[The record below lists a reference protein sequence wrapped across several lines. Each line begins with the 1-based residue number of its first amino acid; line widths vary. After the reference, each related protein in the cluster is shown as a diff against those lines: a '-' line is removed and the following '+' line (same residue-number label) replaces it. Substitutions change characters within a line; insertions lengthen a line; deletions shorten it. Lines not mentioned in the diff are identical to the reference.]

1 MKRKSILAIASLSL
15 LFLLPQVAQ
24 ANEMS
29 QKVQEQTQKIEK
41 LQKEVVTI
49 NDQQTAVKEEI
60 EAFDTRAVT
69 LENELATLHKEKT
82 MIEEEVKIQENR
94 LATLEKMALLQAYS
108 QVTTVTDNSIENQ
121 EERIESATEEL
132 ALVEAKIA
140 ATMATIETEETTK
153 IEKMAEQSS
162 LAKSVEKTEANIVKE
177 EQTME
182 RLKAEEE
189 AAKKAAE
196 KAEAEK
202 KAIAAAK
209 KAEAARLERTGFISP
224 LTRSYSISSGFGQRV
239 DPTGYSGT
247 GHDGIDIPG
256 NAGEAIIAARYG
268 TVVEA
273 GFHASAGN
281 YAIVKHDN
289 GYYTYYMHMTENFV
303 SVGQTLE
310 TGQQIGTMGT
320 TGNSTGVH
328 LHFGIA
334 TGVWSGFVNPTSFI

>member
-49 NDQQTAVKEEI
+49 NDKQTAVKEEI

-69 LENELATLHKEKT
+69 LENELATLHTEKT
-82 MIEEEVKIQENR
+82 MGEEEVKIQEKR
-94 LATLEKMALLQAYS
+94 LAALEKMALLQAYS

-121 EERIESATEEL
+121 EERIESVTEEL

-162 LAKSVEKTEANIVKE
+162 LAKSVEKMEAKIVKE

-182 RLKAEEE
+182 RLKVEEA
-189 AAKKAAE
+189 AAKKAVE
-196 KAEAEK
+196 KAEAE
-202 KAIAAAK
+202 K

-247 GHDGIDIPG
+247 GHDGIDMPG
-256 NAGEAIIAARYG
+256 SAGEAILAARYG

>member
-49 NDQQTAVKEEI
+49 NDKQTAVKEEI

-69 LENELATLHKEKT
+69 LENELATLHTEKT
-82 MIEEEVKIQENR
+82 MGEEEVKIQKNR
-94 LATLEKMALLQAYS
+94 LAALEKMALLQAYS

-121 EERIESATEEL
+121 EERIESVTEEL
-132 ALVEAKIA
+132 ALVEAEIA

-162 LAKSVEKTEANIVKE
+162 LAKSVEKMEAKIVKE

-182 RLKAEEE
+182 RL
-189 AAKKAAE
+189 
-196 KAEAEK
+196 
-202 KAIAAAK
+202 

-247 GHDGIDIPG
+247 GHDGIDMPG
-256 NAGEAIIAARYG
+256 SAGEAILAARYG

>member
-15 LFLLPQVAQ
+15 LFLLPTVAQ
-24 ANEMS
+24 ASEMS
-29 QKVQEQTQKIEK
+29 QKVQEQTQKIET
-41 LQKEVVTI
+41 LQKEITTI
-49 NDQQTAVKEEI
+49 SEKQISVKEEI
-60 EAFDTRAVT
+60 KSFDTRAVT
-69 LENELATLHKEKT
+69 LENELATLYTEKA
-82 MIEEEVKIQENR
+82 MIEKEIQTQENR
-94 LATLEKMALLQAYS
+94 LTTLEEMASLQAIS
-108 QVTTVTDNSIENQ
+108 QVTTVTDNSITNQ
-121 EERIESATEEL
+121 VERIETVTEEL
-132 ALVEAKIA
+132 AVVEAKIK

-153 IEKMAEQSS
+153 IEKMAAQSA
-162 LAKSVEKTEANIVKE
+162 LAKTVEKTEAKIVKE
-177 EQTME
+177 EQAIE
-182 RLKAEEE
+182 RLKAEEA

-196 KAEAEK
+196 KAAAEK
-202 KAIAAAK
+202 KAAEAAK
-209 KAEAARLERTGFISP
+209 KAEAKRLERTGFISP

-256 NAGEAIIAARYG
+256 SAGEAILAARYG

-303 SVGQTLE
+303 SVDQTLE

-334 TGVWSGFVNPTSFI
+334 TGVWSGFVNPINFI

>member
-49 NDQQTAVKEEI
+49 NDKQTAVKEEI

-69 LENELATLHKEKT
+69 LENELATLHTEKT
-82 MIEEEVKIQENR
+82 MGEEEVKIQENR
-94 LATLEKMALLQAYS
+94 LAALEKMALLQAYS
-108 QVTTVTDNSIENQ
+108 QVTMVTDNSIENQ
-121 EERIESATEEL
+121 EERIESVTEEL

-162 LAKSVEKTEANIVKE
+162 LANSVEKMEAKIVKE

-182 RLKAEEE
+182 RL
-189 AAKKAAE
+189 
-196 KAEAEK
+196 
-202 KAIAAAK
+202 

-247 GHDGIDIPG
+247 GHDGIDMPG
-256 NAGEAIIAARYG
+256 SAGEAILAARYG

>member
-15 LFLLPQVAQ
+15 LFLLPTVAQ
-24 ANEMS
+24 ASEMS
-29 QKVQEQTQKIEK
+29 QKVQEQTQKIET
-41 LQKEVVTI
+41 LQKEITTI
-49 NDQQTAVKEEI
+49 SEKQISVKEEI
-60 EAFDTRAVT
+60 KSFDTRAVT
-69 LENELATLHKEKT
+69 LENELATLYTEKA
-82 MIEEEVKIQENR
+82 MIEKEIQTQENR
-94 LATLEKMALLQAYS
+94 LTTLEEMASLQAIS
-108 QVTTVTDNSIENQ
+108 QVTTVTDNSIKNQ
-121 EERIESATEEL
+121 VERIETVTEEL
-132 ALVEAKIA
+132 AVVEAKIK

-153 IEKMAEQSS
+153 IEKMAAQSA
-162 LAKSVEKTEANIVKE
+162 LAKAVEKTEAKIVKE
-177 EQTME
+177 EQAIE
-182 RLKAEEE
+182 RLKAEEA

-196 KAEAEK
+196 KAAAEK
-202 KAIAAAK
+202 KAEAK
-209 KAEAARLERTGFISP
+209 RLERTGFISP

-256 NAGEAIIAARYG
+256 SAGEAILAARYG

-334 TGVWSGFVNPTSFI
+334 TGVWSGFVNPINFI

>member
-49 NDQQTAVKEEI
+49 NDKQTAVKEEI

-69 LENELATLHKEKT
+69 LENELATLHTEKT
-82 MIEEEVKIQENR
+82 MGEEEVKIQKNR
-94 LATLEKMALLQAYS
+94 LAALEKMALLQAYS

-121 EERIESATEEL
+121 EERIESVTEEL

-162 LAKSVEKTEANIVKE
+162 LANSVEKMEAKIVKE

-182 RLKAEEE
+182 RLKVEEA
-189 AAKKAAE
+189 AAKKAVE
-196 KAEAEK
+196 KAEAE
-202 KAIAAAK
+202 K

-247 GHDGIDIPG
+247 GHDGIDMPG
-256 NAGEAIIAARYG
+256 SAGEAILAARYG

>member
-49 NDQQTAVKEEI
+49 NDKQTAVKEEI

-69 LENELATLHKEKT
+69 LENELATLHTEKT
-82 MIEEEVKIQENR
+82 MGEEEVKIQENR
-94 LATLEKMALLQAYS
+94 LAALEKMALLQAYS
-108 QVTTVTDNSIENQ
+108 QVTMVTDNSIENQ
-121 EERIESATEEL
+121 EERIESVTEEL

-162 LAKSVEKTEANIVKE
+162 LAKSVEKMEAKIVKE

-182 RLKAEEE
+182 RL
-189 AAKKAAE
+189 
-196 KAEAEK
+196 
-202 KAIAAAK
+202 

-247 GHDGIDIPG
+247 GHDGIDMPG
-256 NAGEAIIAARYG
+256 SAGEAILAARYG

>member
-49 NDQQTAVKEEI
+49 NDKQTAVKEEI

-69 LENELATLHKEKT
+69 LENELATLHTEKT
-82 MIEEEVKIQENR
+82 MGEEEVKIQKNR
-94 LATLEKMALLQAYS
+94 LAALEKMALLQAYS
-108 QVTTVTDNSIENQ
+108 QVTMVTDNSIENQ
-121 EERIESATEEL
+121 EERIESVTEEL
-132 ALVEAKIA
+132 ALVEAEIA

-153 IEKMAEQSS
+153 IEKMAEQSA
-162 LAKSVEKTEANIVKE
+162 LAKSVEKMEAKIVKE

-182 RLKAEEE
+182 RLKVEEA
-189 AAKKAAE
+189 AAKKAVE
-196 KAEAEK
+196 KAEAE
-202 KAIAAAK
+202 K

-247 GHDGIDIPG
+247 GHDGIDMPG
-256 NAGEAIIAARYG
+256 SAGEAILAARYG

>member
-49 NDQQTAVKEEI
+49 NDKQTAVKEEI

-69 LENELATLHKEKT
+69 LENELATLHTEKT
-82 MIEEEVKIQENR
+82 MGEEEVKIQEKR
-94 LATLEKMALLQAYS
+94 LAALEKMALLQAYS

-121 EERIESATEEL
+121 EERIESVTEEL
-132 ALVEAKIA
+132 ALVEAKIV

-162 LAKSVEKTEANIVKE
+162 LAKSVEKMEAKIVKE

-182 RLKAEEE
+182 RL
-189 AAKKAAE
+189 
-196 KAEAEK
+196 
-202 KAIAAAK
+202 

-247 GHDGIDIPG
+247 GHDGIDMPG
-256 NAGEAIIAARYG
+256 SAGEAILAARYG

>member
-162 LAKSVEKTEANIVKE
+162 LAKSIKKTEANIVKE

-182 RLKAEEE
+182 RLKAE
-189 AAKKAAE
+189 AAH
-196 KAEAEK
+196 
-202 KAIAAAK
+202 
-209 KAEAARLERTGFISP
+209 LERTGFISP

-256 NAGEAIIAARYG
+256 NAGEAILAARYG

-310 TGQQIGTMGT
+310 TSQQIGTMGT

>member
-49 NDQQTAVKEEI
+49 NDKQTAVKEEI

-69 LENELATLHKEKT
+69 LENELATLHTEKT
-82 MIEEEVKIQENR
+82 MGEEEVKIQEKR
-94 LATLEKMALLQAYS
+94 LAALEKMALLQAYS
-108 QVTTVTDNSIENQ
+108 QVTTITDNSIENQ
-121 EERIESATEEL
+121 EERIESVTEEL

-162 LAKSVEKTEANIVKE
+162 LAKSVEKMEAKIVKE

-182 RLKAEEE
+182 RLKAE
-189 AAKKAAE
+189 
-196 KAEAEK
+196 
-202 KAIAAAK
+202 
-209 KAEAARLERTGFISP
+209 AARIERTGFISP

-247 GHDGIDIPG
+247 GHDGIDMPG
-256 NAGEAIIAARYG
+256 SAGEAILAARYG

>member
-49 NDQQTAVKEEI
+49 NDKQTAVKEEI

-69 LENELATLHKEKT
+69 LENELATLHTEKT
-82 MIEEEVKIQENR
+82 MGEEEVKIQEKR
-94 LATLEKMALLQAYS
+94 LAALEKMALLQAYS

-121 EERIESATEEL
+121 EERIESVTEEL

-162 LAKSVEKTEANIVKE
+162 LAKSVEKMEAKIVKE

-182 RLKAEEE
+182 RLKAEV
-189 AAKKAAE
+189 
-196 KAEAEK
+196 
-202 KAIAAAK
+202 
-209 KAEAARLERTGFISP
+209 ARIERTGFISP

-247 GHDGIDIPG
+247 GHDGIDMPG
-256 NAGEAIIAARYG
+256 SAGEAILAARYG

>member
-49 NDQQTAVKEEI
+49 NDKQTAVKEEI

-69 LENELATLHKEKT
+69 LENELATLHTEKT
-82 MIEEEVKIQENR
+82 MGEEEVKIQKNR
-94 LATLEKMALLQAYS
+94 LAALEKMALLQAYS

-121 EERIESATEEL
+121 EERIESVTEEL

-162 LAKSVEKTEANIVKE
+162 LAKSVEKMEAKIVKE

-182 RLKAEEE
+182 RLKVEEA
-189 AAKKAAE
+189 AAKKAVE
-196 KAEAEK
+196 KAEAE
-202 KAIAAAK
+202 K

-247 GHDGIDIPG
+247 GHDGIDMPG
-256 NAGEAIIAARYG
+256 SAGEAILAARYG

>member
-15 LFLLPQVAQ
+15 LFLLPTVAQ
-24 ANEMS
+24 ASEMS
-29 QKVQEQTQKIEK
+29 QKVQEQTQKIET
-41 LQKEVVTI
+41 LQKEITTI
-49 NDQQTAVKEEI
+49 SEKQISVKEEI
-60 EAFDTRAVT
+60 KSFDTRAVT
-69 LENELATLHKEKT
+69 LENELATLYTEKA
-82 MIEEEVKIQENR
+82 MIEKEIQTQENR
-94 LATLEKMALLQAYS
+94 LTTLEEMASLQAIS
-108 QVTTVTDNSIENQ
+108 QVTTVTDNSIKNQ
-121 EERIESATEEL
+121 VERIETVTEEL
-132 ALVEAKIA
+132 AVVEAKIK
-140 ATMATIETEETTK
+140 ATMATIETDETTK
-153 IEKMAEQSS
+153 IEKMAAQSA
-162 LAKSVEKTEANIVKE
+162 LAKAVEKTEAKIVKE
-177 EQTME
+177 EQAIE
-182 RLKAEEE
+182 RLKAEEA

-196 KAEAEK
+196 KAAAEK
-202 KAIAAAK
+202 KAEAK
-209 KAEAARLERTGFISP
+209 RLERTGFISP

-256 NAGEAIIAARYG
+256 SAGEAILAARYG

-334 TGVWSGFVNPTSFI
+334 TGVWSGFVNPINFI

>member
-49 NDQQTAVKEEI
+49 NDKQTAVKEEI

-69 LENELATLHKEKT
+69 LENELATLHTEKT
-82 MIEEEVKIQENR
+82 MGEEEVKIQEKR
-94 LATLEKMALLQAYS
+94 LAALEKMALLQAYS

-121 EERIESATEEL
+121 EERIESVTEEL

-162 LAKSVEKTEANIVKE
+162 LAKSVEKMEAKIVKE

-182 RLKAEEE
+182 RL
-189 AAKKAAE
+189 
-196 KAEAEK
+196 
-202 KAIAAAK
+202 

-247 GHDGIDIPG
+247 GHDGIDMPG
-256 NAGEAIIAARYG
+256 SAGEAILAARYG

>member
-49 NDQQTAVKEEI
+49 NDKQTAVKEEI

-69 LENELATLHKEKT
+69 LENELATLHTEKT
-82 MIEEEVKIQENR
+82 MGEEEVKIQENR
-94 LATLEKMALLQAYS
+94 LAALEKMALLQAYS
-108 QVTTVTDNSIENQ
+108 QVTMVTDNSIENQ
-121 EERIESATEEL
+121 EERIESVTEEL

-162 LAKSVEKTEANIVKE
+162 LANSVEKMEAKIVKE

-182 RLKAEEE
+182 RLKVEEA
-189 AAKKAAE
+189 AAKKAVE
-196 KAEAEK
+196 KAEAE
-202 KAIAAAK
+202 K

-247 GHDGIDIPG
+247 GHDGIDMPG
-256 NAGEAIIAARYG
+256 SAGEAILAARYG

>member
-1 MKRKSILAIASLSL
+1 
-15 LFLLPQVAQ
+15 
-24 ANEMS
+24 
-29 QKVQEQTQKIEK
+29 
-41 LQKEVVTI
+41 
-49 NDQQTAVKEEI
+49 
-60 EAFDTRAVT
+60 
-69 LENELATLHKEKT
+69 
-82 MIEEEVKIQENR
+82 
-94 LATLEKMALLQAYS
+94 
-108 QVTTVTDNSIENQ
+108 
-121 EERIESATEEL
+121 
-132 ALVEAKIA
+132 
-140 ATMATIETEETTK
+140 
-153 IEKMAEQSS
+153 MAEQSS
-162 LAKSVEKTEANIVKE
+162 LAKSVEKMEAKIVKE

-182 RLKAEEE
+182 RLKA
-189 AAKKAAE
+189 A
-196 KAEAEK
+196 
-202 KAIAAAK
+202 
-209 KAEAARLERTGFISP
+209 AARLERTGFISP

-247 GHDGIDIPG
+247 GHDGIDMPG
-256 NAGEAIIAARYG
+256 SAGEAILAARYG

>member
-49 NDQQTAVKEEI
+49 NDKQTAVKEEI

-69 LENELATLHKEKT
+69 LENELATLHTEKT
-82 MIEEEVKIQENR
+82 MGEEEVKIQKNR
-94 LATLEKMALLQAYS
+94 LAALEKMALLQAYS

-121 EERIESATEEL
+121 EERIESVTEEL
-132 ALVEAKIA
+132 ALVEAEIA

-162 LAKSVEKTEANIVKE
+162 LAKSVEKMEAKIVKE

-182 RLKAEEE
+182 RLKVEEA
-189 AAKKAAE
+189 AAKKAVE
-196 KAEAEK
+196 KAEAE
-202 KAIAAAK
+202 K

-247 GHDGIDIPG
+247 GHDGIDMPG
-256 NAGEAIIAARYG
+256 SAGEAILAARYG

>member
-49 NDQQTAVKEEI
+49 NDKQTAVKEEI

-69 LENELATLHKEKT
+69 LENELATLHTEKT
-82 MIEEEVKIQENR
+82 MGEEEVKIQENR
-94 LATLEKMALLQAYS
+94 LAALEKMALLQAYS

-121 EERIESATEEL
+121 EERIESVTEEL

-162 LAKSVEKTEANIVKE
+162 LTKSVEKMEAKIVKE

-182 RLKAEEE
+182 RLKAEEA
-189 AAKKAAE
+189 AAKKAVE
-196 KAEAEK
+196 KAE
-202 KAIAAAK
+202 AAK
-209 KAEAARLERTGFISP
+209 KAEAKRLERTGFISP

-256 NAGEAIIAARYG
+256 SAGEAILAARYG

>member
-49 NDQQTAVKEEI
+49 NDKQTAVKEEI

-69 LENELATLHKEKT
+69 LENELATLHTEKT
-82 MIEEEVKIQENR
+82 MGEEEVKIQEKR
-94 LATLEKMALLQAYS
+94 LAALEKMALLQAYS

-121 EERIESATEEL
+121 EERIESVTEEL

-162 LAKSVEKTEANIVKE
+162 LAKSVEKMEAKIVKE

-182 RLKAEEE
+182 RLKAE
-189 AAKKAAE
+189 
-196 KAEAEK
+196 
-202 KAIAAAK
+202 
-209 KAEAARLERTGFISP
+209 AARLERAGFISP

-247 GHDGIDIPG
+247 GHDGIDMPG
-256 NAGEAIIAARYG
+256 SAGEAILAARYG

>member
-1 MKRKSILAIASLSL
+1 MKIKSILAIASLSL

-49 NDQQTAVKEEI
+49 NDKQTAVKEEI

-69 LENELATLHKEKT
+69 LENELATLHTEKT
-82 MIEEEVKIQENR
+82 MGEEEVKIQENR
-94 LATLEKMALLQAYS
+94 LAALEKMALLQAYS
-108 QVTTVTDNSIENQ
+108 QVTMVTDNSIENQ
-121 EERIESATEEL
+121 EERIESVTEEL

-162 LAKSVEKTEANIVKE
+162 LAKSVEKMEAKIVKE

-182 RLKAEEE
+182 RLKVEEA
-189 AAKKAAE
+189 AAKKAVE
-196 KAEAEK
+196 KAEAE
-202 KAIAAAK
+202 K

-247 GHDGIDIPG
+247 GHDGIDMPG
-256 NAGEAIIAARYG
+256 SAGEAILAARYG

>member
-49 NDQQTAVKEEI
+49 NDKQTAVKEEI

-69 LENELATLHKEKT
+69 LENELATLHTEKT
-82 MIEEEVKIQENR
+82 MGEEEVKIQEKR
-94 LATLEKMALLQAYS
+94 LAALEKMALLQAYS

-121 EERIESATEEL
+121 EERIESVTEEL

-162 LAKSVEKTEANIVKE
+162 LAKSVEKMEAKIVKE

-182 RLKAEEE
+182 RLKAE
-189 AAKKAAE
+189 
-196 KAEAEK
+196 
-202 KAIAAAK
+202 
-209 KAEAARLERTGFISP
+209 AARIERTGFISP

-247 GHDGIDIPG
+247 GHDGIDMPG
-256 NAGEAIIAARYG
+256 SAGEAILAARYG

>member
-153 IEKMAEQSS
+153 IEKMAEQAS
-162 LAKSVEKTEANIVKE
+162 LAKSIKKTEANIVKE
-177 EQTME
+177 EQTIE
-182 RLKAEEE
+182 RLKAE
-189 AAKKAAE
+189 AAH
-196 KAEAEK
+196 
-202 KAIAAAK
+202 
-209 KAEAARLERTGFISP
+209 LERTGFISP

-256 NAGEAIIAARYG
+256 NAGEAILAARYG

-310 TGQQIGTMGT
+310 TSQQIGTMGT

>member
-49 NDQQTAVKEEI
+49 NDKQTAVKEEI

-69 LENELATLHKEKT
+69 LENELATLHTEKT
-82 MIEEEVKIQENR
+82 MGEEEVKIQENR

-121 EERIESATEEL
+121 EERIESVTEEL

-162 LAKSVEKTEANIVKE
+162 LAKSVEKMEAKIVKE

-182 RLKAEEE
+182 RLKAEEA
-189 AAKKAAE
+189 AAKKAVE
-196 KAEAEK
+196 KAEAE
-202 KAIAAAK
+202 K

-247 GHDGIDIPG
+247 GHDGIDMPG
-256 NAGEAIIAARYG
+256 SAGEAILAARYG

>member
-49 NDQQTAVKEEI
+49 NDKQTAVKEEI

-69 LENELATLHKEKT
+69 LENELATLHTEKT
-82 MIEEEVKIQENR
+82 MGEEEVKIQENR
-94 LATLEKMALLQAYS
+94 LAALEKMALLQAYS

-121 EERIESATEEL
+121 EERIESVTEEL

-162 LAKSVEKTEANIVKE
+162 LANSVEKMEAKIVKE

-189 AAKKAAE
+189 AAKKAVE
-196 KAEAEK
+196 KAEAE
-202 KAIAAAK
+202 K

-247 GHDGIDIPG
+247 GHDGIDMPG
-256 NAGEAIIAARYG
+256 SAGEAILAARYG